1 MDSKTAVENKYNP
14 AGTGPHT
21 WAGTKKQ
28 LADAAE
34 NQKRIG
40 RHNYNVSVTEI
51 SPEEIELHTEARQ
64 FNVTLPSCPYGL
76 NYVVEDGKLI
86 AGSPE
91 ECFEAV
97 NALEASLRWYYK
109 SAKNSKSGK
118 TKGRRKK
125 EKLDV
130 SDARKWRAVAR
141 AVEKAGRKDL
151 LPKLKALKALP
162 AQIKLARA
170 AGIFPKMPR
179 PTPLQKIEANLSP
192 VEMGFLRKL
201 LEGKDGELSPA
212 ESEKRILEFLPKLMA
227 HLVALVRMRTG
238 LDVVGCSIHLNSGK
252 WHFVIWTSRVTKAH
266 ELCGDKLGKNNRHQ
280 MGRYGHWTSAIKS
293 QVDAGYELPAR
304 VVDKWEKNKAAMARR
319 YPQWSGLA
327 IDPWLE
333 EAARVFL
340 AAHFIDGDVA
350 RRELW
355 RDSQEEYC
363 RWLRKVEPIKAR
375 REQEIKNA
383 GLGKEL
389 KKQKVSLGAAARH
402 GRAEVVR
409 VALTEVMGKEE
420 VANLDSSDF
429 PVLRIADLVA
439 RGKLALLELLE
450 AAKAGWEKL
459 VAWLKTLVTGGS
471 HGIPVPDEDREK
483 PLSAPPVSGR
493 RHEGD
498 KTSRN
503 PFQKGSAPAVSS
515 PRLEVEEPEEIMAD
529 DLWGGYD
536 AINVKQ
542 REGAGPPNA
551 SHSPTPQ
558 ASPPPER
565 ANRNDRVAS
574 EDQQA
579 AGSVPVGTEVVQE
592 KTLVPEVVRESS
604 TVALIQRT
612 LPIEEH
618 ELILLREVKTAMATY
633 PAAPI
638 GPEFKLVIANWER
651 RVWGGSGLSRDQLEA
666 FAEQRDRLR
675 SWIAAEEKLRLETVP
690 KASVPTSTLAP
701 PETPEAAGV
710 EVSCEHESDEA
721 SPDVAKPEDQREKA
735 MYHQVRGWLGQRW
748 DDRAPGREQAIA
760 ERCWYV
766 TRRWANGDLKQVLQ
780 EPASPGSKSLRSTG
794 TRTVTVTGEKNVR
807 ELMETAPFLRF
818 NSVVDHVARGKT
830 PAQAIAVVKAEPEMP
845 L

>member
-1 MDSKTAVENKYNP
+1 MDSKTAVENNYNP

-40 RHNYNVSVTEI
+40 RYNYNVSVTEI
-51 SPEEIELHTEARQ
+51 SLEEIELHTEARQ

-76 NYVVEDGKLI
+76 NYIVEDGKLI

-91 ECFEAV
+91 ECFAAV
-97 NALEASLRWYYK
+97 NALEASLGWYYK
-109 SAKNSKSGK
+109 STKKSKSGK

-162 AQIKLARA
+162 AQLKLARA

-192 VEMGFLRKL
+192 VEMGFFRKL

-304 VVDKWEKNKAAMARR
+304 VVDKWEQNKAEMARR

-389 KKQKVSLGAAARH
+389 KKQKVSLGEAARH
-402 GRAEVVR
+402 GRAEIVR
-409 VALTEVMGKEE
+409 VGLTEVMGKEE

-471 HGIPVPDEDREK
+471 PDIPVPDEGKEK
-483 PLSAPPVSGR
+483 NISAPPLSR
-493 RHEGD
+493 RHD

-503 PFQKGSAPAVSS
+503 PFQKGLAPVVSS
-515 PRLEVEEPEEIMAD
+515 LRPEVEEPDEIMAE
-529 DLWGGYD
+529 DLWRKSD
-536 AINVKQ
+536 AINAEQYEV
-542 REGAGPPNA
+542 AGPPDA
-551 SHSPTPQ
+551 SHSPNPQ

-565 ANRNDRVAS
+565 ANRNDRVAR

-579 AGSVPVGTEVVQE
+579 AGSMPVHVAVAK
-592 KTLVPEVVRESS
+592 KTPSVRPLSITDAEGVS
-604 TVALIQRT
+604 
-612 LPIEEH
+612 
-618 ELILLREVKTAMATY
+618 LREVKTAMATY
-633 PAAPI
+633 PDAPI
-638 GPEFKLVIANWER
+638 GGEFKLVIANWER
-651 RVWGGSGLSRDQLEA
+651 GVWGGSGLSQDQLKA
-666 FAEQRDRLR
+666 LAEQRHCLRTWVAAQEQSRLT
-675 SWIAAEEKLRLETVP
+675 AV
-690 KASVPTSTLAP
+690 
-701 PETPEAAGV
+701 PEASLPTPILPRT
-710 EVSCEHESDEA
+710 EVPGTGGIEATRGHESGGA
-721 SPDVAKPEDQREKA
+721 SLDVAKPENQREKA
-735 MYHQVRGWLGQRW
+735 MYDQVRAWLGHRW
-748 DDRAPGREQAIA
+748 DHPASGREQAIA

-766 TRRWANGDLKQVLQ
+766 TRSWANGDLEQVRQ
-780 EPASPGSKSLRSTG
+780 EPASPGSKGLRSTA
-794 TRTVTVTGEKNVR
+794 TRSVTVTGEKNVR
-807 ELMETAPFLRF
+807 ELMETAPFPRF
-818 NSVVDHVARGKT
+818 NSVVDQVVKGKT
-830 PAQAIAVVKAEPEMP
+830 LAQAISAVKGEPEIP
-845 L
+845 R

>member
-1 MDSKTAVENKYNP
+1 MDSKTAVENNYNP

-34 NQKRIG
+34 NQNRIG
-40 RHNYNVSVTEI
+40 RYNYNVSVTEI

-76 NYVVEDGKLI
+76 NYIVEDGKLI

-91 ECFEAV
+91 ECFAAV

-130 SDARKWRAVAR
+130 SDARKWRAVER
-141 AVEKAGRKDL
+141 AIEKAGRKDL

-162 AQIKLARA
+162 AQLKLARA

-179 PTPLQKIEANLSP
+179 PTPLQKVEANLSP
-192 VEMGFLRKL
+192 VEMGFFRKL
-201 LEGKDGELSPA
+201 LEGKDDELSPA
-212 ESEKRILEFLPKLMA
+212 ESEKRILEFLPKLMT

-252 WHFVIWTSRVTKAH
+252 WHFVIWTSRVTKDH

-304 VVDKWEKNKAAMARR
+304 VVDKWEQNKAEMARR

-333 EAARVFL
+333 QAARVFF
-340 AAHFIDGDVA
+340 ASYFIDGEPA
-350 RRELW
+350 RRQLW
-355 RDSQEEYC
+355 RESQEEYC

-389 KKQKVSLGAAARH
+389 KKQKVSLGEAGRH
-402 GRAEVVR
+402 GRAEIVR
-409 VALTEVMGKEE
+409 IGLTEVMGKED
-420 VANLDSSDF
+420 VAKLDSSDF

-439 RGKLALLELLE
+439 RGKLAVLGLLE

-459 VAWLKTLVTGGS
+459 VAWLKALVTGGS
-471 HGIPVPDEDREK
+471 PDIPMPDEDRK
-483 PLSAPPVSGR
+483 KHPSAPPVSVGR
-493 RHEGD
+493 HAGD

-515 PRLEVEEPEEIMAD
+515 ARLAVEEPEEMTVEE
-529 DLWGGYD
+529 LFRRYD
-536 AINVKQ
+536 AIKGEQFKGDEPDNV
-542 REGAGPPNA
+542 

-558 ASPPPER
+558 ASPPPDR
-565 ANRNDRVAS
+565 ANRNDGVAS

-579 AGSVPVGTEVVQE
+579 
-592 KTLVPEVVRESS
+592 
-604 TVALIQRT
+604 
-612 LPIEEH
+612 
-618 ELILLREVKTAMATY
+618 
-633 PAAPI
+633 
-638 GPEFKLVIANWER
+638 
-651 RVWGGSGLSRDQLEA
+651 GGFVE
-666 FAEQRDRLR
+666 
-675 SWIAAEEKLRLETVP
+675 AAEKNT
-690 KASVPTSTLAP
+690 A
-701 PETPEAAGV
+701 
-710 EVSCEHESDEA
+710 VSSSDEA
-721 SPDVAKPEDQREKA
+721 SRGPATESLVPPVETPSVLSNSPELAGESEKELLK
-735 MYHQVRGWLGQRW
+735 WL
-748 DDRAPGREQAIA
+748 E
-760 ERCWYV
+760 
-766 TRRWANGDLKQVLQ
+766 KQ
-780 EPASPGSKSLRSTG
+780 PGSKKLGVALAGHIAGLLHSGQLTKSDCRAVLAKIPVQHIRAAFNWYACSSKRHG
-794 TRTVTVTGEKNVR
+794 T
-807 ELMETAPFLRF
+807 P
-818 NSVVDHVARGKT
+818 
-830 PAQAIAVVKAEPEMP
+830 PEQCPYGGMN
-845 L
+845 LQ